1 MQTEAADL
9 DNQGKAKIQGGTVI
23 DRSGTVKRVQS
34 LAKARVVNLLFAPL
48 LLGLFYQW
56 AGYTV
61 LSGVLYGIG
70 ILCAESLIRRYGKAP
85 WVQLCSVLFD
95 HIFIG
100 YCIYHSNSWDLYPL
114 YLLPMSTAAR
124 ALPWGGALGVG
135 LIAFLSEIILIR
147 VNPDHQLWLHL
158 IFFFLY
164 ISVIDTFAGR
174 ERRANWA
181 KREIAA
187 VLQDIRLAHR
197 HLEEH
202 NRWLTLQAQT
212 DPMTG
217 LYNFR
222 HFEQMLQQYY
232 ALAHRYRSPLSLI
245 MLDVDFFKKL
255 NDTYGHA
262 MGDKVLRTIAHQIRD
277 NARNDDLVCRY
288 GGEEFAILLPRTG
301 LKQAGELAE
310 RIRASIEEYYRLY
323 AEEEG
328 LATPVTVSLGVS
340 SFPERAS
347 SPKDLRKQAD
357 AALYLAKERGRN
369 RVVIDDGRSSRIE
382 AE

>member
-1 MQTEAADL
+1 M
-9 DNQGKAKIQGGTVI
+9 
-23 DRSGTVKRVQS
+23 
-34 LAKARVVNLLFAPL
+34 
-48 LLGLFYQW
+48 
-56 AGYTV
+56 
-61 LSGVLYGIG
+61 
-70 ILCAESLIRRYGKAP
+70 
-85 WVQLCSVLFD
+85 
-95 HIFIG
+95 
-100 YCIYHSNSWDLYPL
+100 
-114 YLLPMSTAAR
+114 
-124 ALPWGGALGVG
+124 
-135 LIAFLSEIILIR
+135 IR